1 MTIGTSMND
10 VIEMFIV
17 GVDGN
22 YTMLSVGAEGLEPGE
37 RTERE
42 DAQRIALAVIILAS
56 GLLMVTTPTS
66 LSDDIKNLK
75 KRWGNSPFVHGTPGN
90 LGPADGPVRE
100 IDEND
105 WVLPPPGY
113 ETWPDNPYA
122 PNEDGILIEEHPDVV
137 GTPTP
142 ATFTL
147 YSINGMIFVG
157 TALWLAS
164 DLTARHSDTTQQ
176 TIGYWLK
183 IGIVVFSMVWTF

>member
-1 MTIGTSMND
+1 M
-10 VIEMFIV
+10 
-17 GVDGN
+17 
-22 YTMLSVGAEGLEPGE
+22 
-37 RTERE
+37 RTTGYYLHR
-42 DAQRIALAVIILAS
+42 
-56 GLLMVTTPTS
+56 
-66 LSDDIKNLK
+66 
-75 KRWGNSPFVHGTPGN
+75 
-90 LGPADGPVRE
+90 
-100 IDEND
+100 
-105 WVLPPPGY
+105 Y

-122 PNEDGILIEEHPDVV
+122 PNEDGILIEEYPDVV

-183 IGIVVFSMVWTF
+183 IGIVVFSMVWTYCLQKVETHAQHNRYSIQQSEECRCRTC